1 LALAEIAGYERLTV
15 GEAPPRRWREADAVD
30 GRVDQAVALDPL
42 TGALLTLEQ
51 VRAMTD
57 ELFTAHA
64 ALLEPH
70 GW

>member
-1 LALAEIAGYERLTV
+1 VRGRAAAHGNQALSCG
-15 GEAPPRRWREADAVD
+15 EADAVD
-30 GRVDQAVALDPL
+30 GRVYQAVALDPL

-51 VRAMTD
+51 VRAMTN